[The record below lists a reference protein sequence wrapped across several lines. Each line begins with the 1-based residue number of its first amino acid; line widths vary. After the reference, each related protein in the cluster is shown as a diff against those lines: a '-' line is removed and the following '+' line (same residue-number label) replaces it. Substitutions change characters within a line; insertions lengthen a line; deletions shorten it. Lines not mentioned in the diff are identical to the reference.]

1 MKVELRKIGV
11 LNVIFSAFPV
21 AVFVVM
27 LASAIMSIF
36 SPDMTFNMAFLMNM
50 IMQAILNTLLFLVF
64 TVFFLWVYNLL
75 CGIGVR
81 PVVIELQD
89 KE

>member
-1 MKVELRKIGV
+1 MKIAIKKIGI

-21 AVFVVM
+21 AVFIVM
-27 LASAIMSIF
+27 LIGGILGLF
-36 SPDMTFNMAFLMNM
+36 SPDMAFDVKFIINMM
-50 IMQAILNTLLFLVF
+50 MQAILNTLLFLVF
-64 TVFFLWVYNLL
+64 TVCFLAVYNLL

-81 PVVIELQD
+81 GITIEMEE